1 MSILSTGPA
10 PLNGGSLTEE
20 PKALRGIGLTKQY
33 GGNTVL
39 HGVDIT
45 LRAGTVLGFIGENGA
60 GKSTLSSILAG
71 IKSPDAGE
79 MFLNGL
85 PYAPTGPASALN
97 SGVAIIHQEIKMVPR
112 LSVAEN
118 MFLGRWPKKRGRVD
132 TASMAEQAEA
142 ALAVLGAKINPRR
155 PVAGLS
161 MAAQQEIE
169 IAKAILRDPSYVIF
183 DEPSASLGQ
192 EETEKVLDQIRVL
205 RDRGAGVIYISH
217 RLDEISA
224 IADEILCLRD
234 GHRAMAWDTGDVS
247 KDQMIRAMVGR
258 EFVYAH
264 EAPQPAE
271 PDVVLEVKNLA
282 RHGAFS
288 DISFSVRKGEI
299 LGMSGLVGAGR
310 TEVVRTLA
318 GADRAD
324 AGTIVVDGKVVK
336 ISNVASAIRQGI
348 FMVPEDR
355 KGQGLN
361 LGRSGGEN
369 MVLPWEKTLTPSGFV
384 SSRTVK
390 RVERAQAQELDIRGN
405 LDIPVLFL
413 SGGNQ
418 QKVLLAKWLVRKP
431 KVLILDE
438 PTRGVDVGAKAAIYE
453 IVRKLAADGVA
464 IIVVSS
470 ELEEVLGLSHRVLVM
485 AGGQQRGILSRDEA
499 LPDRVMELSV
509 P

>member
-1 MSILSTGPA
+1 MSILSTGPDS
-10 PLNGGSLTEE
+10 LNRGPLTEDI
-20 PKALRGIGLTKQY
+20 KALKGIGLTKQY

-45 LRAGTVLGFIGENGA
+45 LKAGTVLGFIGENGA

-71 IKSPDAGE
+71 IKTPDAGE
-79 MFLNGL
+79 MWLDGA
-85 PYAPTGPASALN
+85 PYAPNGPASALN

-118 MFLGRWPKKRGRVD
+118 MFLGRWPKRRGRVD

-142 ALAVLGAKINPRR
+142 ALAVLGAKIDPRR
-155 PVAGLS
+155 AVAGLS

-192 EETEKVLDQIRVL
+192 EETEKVLDQIRIL

-234 GHRAMAWDTGDVS
+234 GRRAKAWETGSVG
-247 KDQMIRAMVGR
+247 KDDMIRAMVGR

-264 EAPQPAE
+264 QAPQPAE
-271 PDVVLEVKNLA
+271 EDVVLEVNNLT
-282 RHGAFS
+282 RHGVFR
-288 DISFSVRKGEI
+288 DVSFSVRRGEI

-310 TEVVRTLA
+310 TEVVRTCRRRPGRCWDGHCRGKSRRNPQRLKRHPGRHLH
-318 GADRAD
+318 GAR
-324 AGTIVVDGKVVK
+324 GPQ
-336 ISNVASAIRQGI
+336 RPR
-348 FMVPEDR
+348 PEP
-355 KGQGLN
+355 
-361 LGRSGGEN
+361 GRSGGEN
-369 MVLPWEKTLTPSGFV
+369 MVLPWEKTLTASGFV
-384 SSRTVK
+384 TNRTVK
-390 RVERAQAQELDIRGN
+390 RVEREQAVELDIRGN
-405 LDIPVLFL
+405 LNIPVLFL

-453 IVRKLAADGVA
+453 IVRKLAAAGVA

-485 AGGQQRGILSRDEA
+485 AGGRQRGILTRDEA

>member
-1 MSILSTGPA
+1 MSILSTGPDSLNRG
-10 PLNGGSLTEE
+10 PLTQDI
-20 PKALRGIGLTKQY
+20 KALKGIGLTKQY

-45 LRAGTVLGFIGENGA
+45 LKAGTVLGFIGENGA

-71 IKSPDAGE
+71 IKTPDAGE
-79 MFLNGL
+79 MWLDGA
-85 PYAPTGPASALN
+85 PYAPNGPASALN

-118 MFLGRWPKKRGRVD
+118 MFLGRWPKRHGRVD

-142 ALAVLGAKINPRR
+142 ALAVLGAKIDPRR
-155 PVAGLS
+155 AVAGLS

-192 EETEKVLDQIRVL
+192 EETEKVLDQIRIL

-234 GHRAMAWDTGDVS
+234 GRRAMAWETGSVG
-247 KDQMIRAMVGR
+247 KDEMIRAMVGR

-264 EAPQPAE
+264 QAPQPAGE
-271 PDVVLEVKNLA
+271 DVVLEVDNLT
-282 RHGAFS
+282 RHGVFR
-288 DISFSVRKGEI
+288 DVSFSVRRGEI

-324 AGTIVVDGKVVK
+324 AGTVTVEGRAVEIR
-336 ISNVASAIRQGI
+336 NVSSAIREGI

-369 MVLPWEKTLTPSGFV
+369 MVLPWEKTLTASGFV
-384 SSRTVK
+384 TNRTVK
-390 RVERAQAQELDIRGN
+390 RVEREQAVELDIRGN
-405 LDIPVLFL
+405 LNIPVLFL

-453 IVRKLAADGVA
+453 IVRKLAAAGVA

-485 AGGQQRGILSRDEA
+485 AGGRQRGILTRNEA